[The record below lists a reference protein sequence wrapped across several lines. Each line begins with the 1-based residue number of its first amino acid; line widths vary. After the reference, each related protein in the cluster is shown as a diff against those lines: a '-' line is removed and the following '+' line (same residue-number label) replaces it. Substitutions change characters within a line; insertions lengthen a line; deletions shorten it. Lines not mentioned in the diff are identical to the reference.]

1 MEKLEKKLADSG
13 IRLFGTR
20 EGKENLVL
28 EILKTKNERYLKQIP
43 FLLYKYDS
51 DINEILEKTK
61 EKDIFKEI
69 IGIAN
74 EIFIKNGIAKRL
86 QSPQELEEK
95 NRFDYNEFEGEFLSQ
110 IQSPDFLIDK
120 ERAAMERHLHYSLSM
135 IFTRKEK
142 EILEKILNSKPLSKT
157 EYEYYIRKTKKKL
170 ESITNIGDF
179 ARNVLAIKPNKS
191 M

>member
-1 MEKLEKKLADSG
+1 MEKLEKELADSG
-13 IRLFGTR
+13 IRMLGVM

-51 DINEILEKTK
+51 DINEILKKTK
-61 EKDIFKEI
+61 EKDILNEI

-86 QSPQELEEK
+86 QNPGNHK
-95 NRFDYNEFEGEFLSQ
+95 GTNMFDYNEFESEFLSQ
-110 IQSPDFLIDK
+110 IKSPDFLIDK
-120 ERAAMERHLHYSLSM
+120 GKAAGERHLQYSLSM

-142 EILEKILNSKPLSKT
+142 ETIEKILSRDALTKT

-170 ESITNIGDF
+170 EAITNLGDF
-179 ARNVLAIKPNKS
+179 ARNVIVITPKKA
-191 M
+191 